1 MSGEGRIGAMRERL
15 VLEAPQD
22 TPDGAGG
29 FIRTWVEIAT
39 LWAGLRP
46 LSAQERVIADAE
58 DHAVTHRILI
68 RWRGDVTTES
78 RFRDGARVFEIRTV
92 FDPDERG
99 RFLNIDAEEVSR

>member
-1 MSGEGRIGAMRERL
+1 MSGNGSIGAMRERL

-29 FIRTWVEIAT
+29 FTRVWTGIAT

-46 LSAQERVIADAE
+46 LSAQERVVAEAE

-68 RWRGDVTTES
+68 RWRDDISTDR
-78 RFRDGARVFEIRTV
+78 RFRDGARIFEIRAV
-92 FDPDERG
+92 SDPDERG
-99 RFLNIDAEEVSR
+99 RFLNIDAAEVSR